1 MNVNH
6 ELMKYLKI
14 EDNKGYFLKDKSN
27 PDEWTE
33 IDQIDKNDLMKL
45 LEFASEPDFEMDTYN
60 ESMIHHKA
68 HQIIY
73 KNLTE
78 KFDTFLSNKSRFI
91 DESESIYKTALEKY
105 Q

>member
-14 EDNKGYFLKDKSN
+14 EDNKGYFLKDKTN

-33 IDQIDKNDLMKL
+33 IDQIEKNDLMKL
-45 LEFASEPDFEMDTYN
+45 LESASEPDFEMDAYN
-60 ESMIHHKA
+60 ESLIQHKA

>member
-1 MNVNH
+1 
-6 ELMKYLKI
+6 MKYLKI
-14 EDNKGYFLKDKSN
+14 EDNKGYFLKDKTN

-33 IDQIDKNDLMKL
+33 IDQIEKNDLMKL
-45 LEFASEPDFEMDTYN
+45 LESASEPDFEMDAYN
-60 ESMIHHKA
+60 ESLIQHKA